1 MSIYSDKNKALLVL
15 LAGLNL
21 GVFRYRLT
29 PVHISS
35 RIGTTMWLS
44 THIIFFAFAKGVNIK
59 SLNSLSTTVFLR

>member
-1 MSIYSDKNKALLVL
+1 VVLDKKEHIAQMRMYFDKNKALPVIP
-15 LAGLNL
+15 AGLNL

-44 THIIFFAFAKGVNIK
+44 THII
-59 SLNSLSTTVFLR
+59 SLLSQRE